1 MQILIKQGRL
11 LDPESGTDRVT
22 DILIED
28 GKVTKIEDDLKFPA
42 PLRRQ
47 VSMAVGDEGDVVS
60 DESIVID
67 ASGCWIMPG
76 FVDLHVHLR
85 DPGYTYKEDIGTGSE
100 AGARGG
106 YTTICAM
113 PNTRP
118 VIDTADKVNYIRF
131 KAAALSAIHVMQIG
145 AITKGQKG
153 EELADIHGM
162 VDAGSP
168 AISEDGK
175 SVMNARIALEAFKKA
190 AKYNIPVCAHC
201 EDKDLVNGGVV
212 NDDENAVRL
221 NLPGITNSTED
232 VITARDLVLAAE
244 TGAHLHLCHVSTAS
258 AVEMI
263 RVAKAHGVHV
273 TAEVCPHHFSLT
285 SDDIPR
291 DNPQYKMNPPL
302 RTPKDKEALINGLK
316 DGTID
321 CIATDHAPHA
331 VNEKFGSMRT
341 CAFGIVGLETAFG
354 LAVTKLVEPGI
365 LTPLELARAMS
376 ANPAKAFDLMSQ
388 YGDGKIAV
396 GNPADIA
403 IVNPT
408 QEWVVDKKKFASKG
422 TNTPFEGWKLRGRV
436 KCTICEGEVV
446 YKDEG
451 FEFVKANCEAEEE

>member
-1 MQILIKQGRL
+1 MQILISHGRV

-22 DILIED
+22 DLLIEE
-28 GKVTKIEDDLKFPA
+28 GKVTKIGDDLKFPA
-42 PLRRQ
+42 PKRRE
-47 VSMAVGDEGDVVS
+47 VSMTVGDSGDISS
-60 DESIVID
+60 DDSLQID
-67 ASGCWIMPG
+67 ASGCWVMPG
-76 FVDLHVHLR
+76 LVDLHVHLR
-85 DPGYTYKEDIGTGSE
+85 DPGFTYKEDIGSGSE

-118 VIDTADKVNYIRF
+118 VIDLPDKVNYVRF
-131 KAAALSAIHVMQIG
+131 KAAALSPIHVMQIG
-145 AITKGQKG
+145 AVTKGQKG
-153 EELADIHGM
+153 EELADIRGL

-175 SVMNARIALEAFKKA
+175 SVMNAKLALDAFRLA
-190 AKYNIPVCAHC
+190 AELGIPVCAHC
-201 EDKDLVNGGVV
+201 EDKNLVNGGVV
-212 NDDENAVRL
+212 NDDANAVRL
-221 NLPGITNSTED
+221 KLPGITNSTED

-244 TGAHLHLCHVSTAS
+244 TGAHLHLCHVSTKS

-263 RVAKAHGVHV
+263 RVAKSMGVRV

-302 RTPKDKEALINGLK
+302 RTPQDRDALIAGLK

-331 VNEKFGSMRT
+331 ANEKFGSMKT
-341 CAFGIVGLETAFG
+341 CAFGIVGLETAVA
-354 LAVTKLVEPGI
+354 LTVTKLVEPGI
-365 LTPLELARAMS
+365 LTPLEMARVMS
-376 ANPAKAFDLMSQ
+376 TAPAKAFDLMNQ

-403 IVNPT
+403 IIDPS
-408 QEWVVDKKKFASKG
+408 QEWIIDKRKFASKG
-422 TNTPFEGWKLRGRV
+422 RNTPFDGWKVRGRV
-436 KCTICEGEVV
+436 KWTICEGEIV
-446 YKDEG
+446 YRDE
-451 FEFVKANCEAEEE
+451 E

>member
-1 MQILIKQGRL
+1 MQILIKHGRV

-28 GKVTKIEDDLKFPA
+28 GKVTRIEDDLKFPA
-42 PLRRQ
+42 PMKRQ
-47 VSMAVGDEGDVVS
+47 ASMAVGNDSDVVS
-60 DESIVID
+60 DESVVID
-67 ASGCWIMPG
+67 ASGCWVMPG
-76 FVDLHVHLR
+76 LVDLHVHLR
-85 DPGYTYKEDIGTGSE
+85 DPGFTYKEDIGTGSE

-118 VIDTADKVNYIRF
+118 VVDTPDKVNYVRF
-131 KAAALSAIHVMQIG
+131 KAAALSPIHVMQIG

-153 EELADIHGM
+153 EELADIRGM

-175 SVMNARIALEAFKKA
+175 SVMNAGLALQAFREA
-190 AKYNIPVCAHC
+190 AKLNVPVCAHC
-201 EDKDLVNGGVV
+201 EDKNLVNGGVV
-212 NDDENAVRL
+212 NDDANAVRL
-221 NLPGITNSTED
+221 HLPGITNSTED

-244 TGAHLHLCHVSTAS
+244 TGAHLHLCHVSTAG

-273 TAEVCPHHFSLT
+273 TAEVCPHHFTMT

-302 RTPKDKEALINGLK
+302 RTPKDREALIGGLK

-331 VNEKFGSMRT
+331 ANEKFGSMKT
-341 CAFGIVGLETAFG
+341 CAFGIVGLETAVG

-376 ANPAKAFDLMSQ
+376 TSPAKAFDLMEQ

-396 GNPADIA
+396 DNPADIA
-403 IVNPT
+403 IIDPA
-408 QEWVVDKKKFASKG
+408 QEWVVDKRKFASKG

-451 FEFVKANCEAEEE
+451 FNVTVTSAE